1 MNDKL
6 PECHPLFCIPEIN
19 IRNFALDVEEETST
33 LLTFDVVD
41 MDKGVQESLLESI
54 NREGMILYEEI

>member
-19 IRNFALDVEEETST
+19 IRNFGLLPTYRHSNSTQNEE
-33 LLTFDVVD
+33 
-41 MDKGVQESLLESI
+41 
-54 NREGMILYEEI
+54 